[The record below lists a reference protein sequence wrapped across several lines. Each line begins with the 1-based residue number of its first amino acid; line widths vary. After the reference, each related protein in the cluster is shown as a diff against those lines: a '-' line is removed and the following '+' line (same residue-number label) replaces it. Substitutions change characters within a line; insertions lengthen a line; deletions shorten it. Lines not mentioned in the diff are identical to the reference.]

1 MTGAAAPNETIRS
14 DDLDLAG
21 ADPGVGL
28 EPVLELLDLGQ
39 ECVDGYLVGQE
50 SSFEIVR
57 RWSLHSFGPLVV
69 SSSQAA
75 SDERSGSW
83 CPGAAACRRRCKAKA
98 RRAKATI
105 VLAVTAA
112 TRTWRAK
119 FTTGAMTRGRA
130 APGTDPGSVDDGR
143 GM

>member
-14 DDLDLAG
+14 DDLDLSG

-57 RWSLHSFGPLVV
+57 RRSLHSFGPLVV
-69 SSSQAA
+69 SSSQDAI
-75 SDERSGSW
+75 DERSGSW
-83 CPGAAACRRRCKAKA
+83 CPGGAAGRRHVPANA
-98 RRAKATI
+98 R
-105 VLAVTAA
+105 
-112 TRTWRAK
+112 
-119 FTTGAMTRGRA
+119 
-130 APGTDPGSVDDGR
+130 
-143 GM
+143 